1 MAADCPQKPS
11 PLRAAVFAS
20 GAGTNAENIIATC
33 QALPEIK
40 IALIVT
46 NNPAAGVIARAAR
59 HGIPCAVIPRPQDLP
74 PRTAKAAQEAQ
85 MREALQAAGID
96 WLFLAGFMQ
105 LLSADFLADFYDT
118 ARGVNRVVNI
128 HPSLLPD
135 FAGKDSYERAFAA
148 EKPAHG
154 VTLHYVDNGMD
165 TGPVI
170 AQATY
175 PRTPDMT
182 FDAFCAAGQAL
193 EYNIY
198 SAFLKNIAQEH
209 AQKPEAKKWAQ
220 A

>member
-1 MAADCPQKPS
+1 MATDCPQKPS

-20 GAGTNAENIIATC
+20 GNGTNAENIIATC
-33 QALPEIK
+33 QNLPEIK

-59 HGIPCAVIPRPQDLP
+59 HGIPCAIIPRPQGLP
-74 PRTAKAAQEAQ
+74 PRAAKAAQEAQ
-85 MREALQAAGID
+85 IREALQAAGID

-105 LLSADFLADFYDT
+105 LLSAAFLGDFYDA

-148 EKPAHG
+148 AKPLHG

-182 FDAFCAAGQAL
+182 FDAFCAAGQAQ
-193 EYNIY
+193 EYKIY
-198 SAFLKNIAQEH
+198 SGFLKTLAQEH